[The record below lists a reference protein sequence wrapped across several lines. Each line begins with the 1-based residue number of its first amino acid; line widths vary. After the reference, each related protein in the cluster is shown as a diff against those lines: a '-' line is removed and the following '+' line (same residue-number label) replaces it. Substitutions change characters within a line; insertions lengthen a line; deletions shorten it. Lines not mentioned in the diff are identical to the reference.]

1 MEIAPDTGRAATLY
15 LELLKKCLTRVLFP
29 ERSLHNDL
37 ESTSRQ
43 NLSDRY
49 EGKDW
54 PTEAET
60 MVGLRRLDNL
70 EACAISVIE
79 NDVPGDLIETGTR
92 RGGASIL
99 MRAVLRAY
107 GDNQRRIF
115 VADSFQGL
123 PNPNPARYPQNGGD
137 NTPSACRLFRRFAGG
152 R

>member
-29 ERSLHNDL
+29 DRSLHHDL

-60 MVGLRRLDNL
+60 MVGLRRSTTWKR
-70 EACAISVIE
+70 AQSVSSRMTFRAISSK
-79 NDVPGDLIETGTR
+79 PA
-92 RGGASIL
+92 RGGAE
-99 MRAVLRAY
+99 LR
-107 GDNQRRIF
+107 F
-115 VADSFQGL
+115 
-123 PNPNPARYPQNGGD
+123 
-137 NTPSACRLFRRFAGG
+137 
-152 R
+152 